1 MNVDAR
7 IIRAGGTSLA
17 SFLALV
23 VSSWRSALG
32 RNLAGVYV
40 QGSLSTGAF
49 NPRTSD
55 TARMLEAGSPRDRSK
70 PPASVTLRVTSA
82 A

>member
-1 MNVDAR
+1 MDVDAR
-7 IIRAGGTSLA
+7 IIRAGGPGLA
-17 SFLALV
+17 SFLALA

-32 RNLAGVYV
+32 RNLAGVYM

-55 TARMLEAGSPRDRSK
+55 IDVLAT
-70 PPASVTLRVTSA
+70 T
-82 A
+82 